1 MSWLSKLGGTG
12 IGPELL
18 VRPELVHT
26 VSLGYQERIGEVFS
40 CSGGGEL
47 RIVPCVFTGDACDT
61 PSNVVSI
68 APGSEYHFAVMIRNT
83 YRIVDPNSI
92 TGQGSEDPAK
102 WRTSGSIT
110 VSLRC
115 YGSDADESV
124 DMLRKEC
131 RGIDSGTNIF
141 TETSFSFSAS
151 HASSFTA
158 DTSQT
163 GVVVITSTSDVDYPD
178 NSGYMIVGT
187 LTARTAS
194 SFPSLTRST
203 DTVEV
208 SAFTTHN
215 SESYKVV
222 FPQTCVNS
230 GIVIPNRFSLDLEG
244 TMIESDPHLHL
255 AHGGRA
261 DFRGRNNALYN
272 FFSAPG
278 LSVNLKTEE
287 ATARAE
293 Q

>member
-1 MSWLSKLGGTG
+1 M
-12 IGPELL
+12 
-18 VRPELVHT
+18 
-26 VSLGYQERIGEVFS
+26 
-40 CSGGGEL
+40 
-47 RIVPCVFTGDACDT
+47 
-61 PSNVVSI
+61 
-68 APGSEYHFAVMIRNT
+68 
-83 YRIVDPNSI
+83 DP
-92 TGQGSEDPAK
+92 
-102 WRTSGSIT
+102 
-110 VSLRC
+110 
-115 YGSDADESV
+115 
-124 DMLRKEC
+124 
-131 RGIDSGTNIF
+131 
-141 TETSFSFSAS
+141 SAS

-178 NSGYMIVGT
+178 NSGYMVVGT

-261 DFRGRNNALYN
+261 DFRGRHGSATSPADSCGATYPHLTCLTDLSTVQALYTTSSQPPILLST
-272 FFSAPG
+272 SA
-278 LSVNLKTEE
+278 LRRLRLRSKAVTS
-287 ATARAE
+287 R
-293 Q
+293 